1 MIPHNRL
8 ALGAEEIEAA
18 ARVVQSGWLAQGQEV
33 RWFEEEC
40 CGSLGLPP
48 GHAVALSSGTA
59 ALFLAL
65 WSLNAREKEVA
76 FPVYAC
82 AALRNAAAMVGARQT
97 LVDVASG
104 SPNIDLATVGRL
116 AAGIVIAPHM
126 FGLPMDLRCLE
137 GKRVVED
144 CAQSLGASVAGRKTG
159 LLGCVGIY
167 SFYATKMI
175 TSGGQGGMLV
185 SNDSALVEAVR
196 DYRDFDCR
204 RDEKIRFNFQMTD
217 LHAAIG
223 RAQLAKL
230 PFFIERRAEIY
241 SRYNAVGCD
250 LLDIPKDHMDFE
262 PVRYRAVMR
271 TGRPREIIRAL
282 ANQGITAIVPIE
294 DGELLGKDEE
304 RFPNALN
311 LTQNTVSLPVYPSLT
326 DREVEKIAA
335 CVGRL
340 A

>member
-18 ARVVQSGWLAQGQEV
+18 ARAMRSQWLAQGEEV
-33 RWFEEEC
+33 RRFEEEFC
-40 CGSLGLPP
+40 DYLSLPSGN
-48 GHAVALSSGTA
+48 AVAVSSGTA

-65 WSLNAREKEVA
+65 WSLETRGQEVA

-82 AALRNAAAMVGARQT
+82 SALRNAVAMAGARQT
-97 LVDVASG
+97 LVDVSPG
-104 SPNIDLATVGRL
+104 SPNIDPAAAARL
-116 AAGIVIAPHM
+116 VAGIVIAPHM
-126 FGLPMDLRCLE
+126 FGLPMDLRCME
-137 GKRVVED
+137 GKRIVED
-144 CAQSLGASVAGRKTG
+144 CAQSLGASAAGRKTG

-196 DYRDFDCR
+196 DYRNFDCR

-217 LHAAIG
+217 LQAAIG

-230 PFFIERRAEIY
+230 PFFIERRADIY
-241 SRYNAVGCD
+241 SRYSAVGCD
-250 LLDIPKDHMDFE
+250 LLDIPKDHVDFE

-271 TGRPREIIRAL
+271 TERPREIIRAL

-294 DGELLGKDEE
+294 DWELAGKDEG
-304 RFPNALN
+304 RFPNAMN
-311 LTQNTVSLPVYPSLT
+311 LTRNTVSLPVYPSLT
-326 DREVEKIAA
+326 DREVETIIA

-340 A
+340 L